1 MITVYA
7 AHNYPPVVQ
16 GVVRDLRA
24 LWALEELGTP
34 YRIEWLDTPK
44 GEHRSPEYRR
54 INPFGKIPGMT
65 DGELALFESGAMV
78 NYLFDKAGKN
88 PTSLADRAKNL
99 AWCFAAVNTVEVQT
113 FDIFLYDT
121 FWKERP
127 GRDQFRAERVE
138 NAKLRMNEMDAA
150 LDDKPYLTGSEIAPA
165 DIMMTTCVEF
175 ARAAPE
181 IFAAAPRAAA
191 WLKRCK
197 QRPAYL
203 RAAALQGTGPR
214 AASAGASA

>member
-7 AHNYPPVVQ
+7 AHNYLPIVH

-24 LWALEELGTP
+24 VWALEELGTP
-34 YRIEWLDTPK
+34 YRISWVDTSK
-44 GEHRSPEYRR
+44 GEHCTPDYRR
-54 INPFGKIPGMT
+54 MSPFGKIPAMS
-65 DGELALFESGAMV
+65 DGDEGFFESGAIV
-78 NYLFDKAGKN
+78 NYLFDKAGRN
-88 PTSLADRAKNL
+88 PKTDVERARNL

-127 GRDQFRAERVE
+127 NRDQFRAERVE

-150 LDDKPYLTGSEIAPA
+150 LGDKPYLTGGEIAPA

-181 IFAAAPRAAA
+181 IFAGAPRAGA

-197 QRPAYL
+197 ERPAYQ
-203 RAAALQGTGPR
+203 RAAALQGTGPK
-214 AASAGASA
+214 AAGAPG

>member
-7 AHNYPPVVQ
+7 AHNYPPLVH
-16 GVVRDLRA
+16 GIVRDLRA
-24 LWALEELGTP
+24 IWALEELGTP
-34 YRIEWLDTPK
+34 YRIGWIDTSK
-44 GEHRSPEYRR
+44 GEHRSADYRR
-54 INPFGKIPGMT
+54 LNPFGKIPAMT
-65 DGELALFESGAMV
+65 DGDAGFFESGAIV
-78 NYLFDKAGKN
+78 NYLFDKAGRN
-88 PTSLADRAKNL
+88 PKTDIERAWNL

-127 GRDQFRAERVE
+127 GRDQYRAERVE

-150 LDDKPYLTGSEIAPA
+150 LGDKPYLTGADIAPA

-181 IFAAAPRAAA
+181 IFAAAPRAEA

-197 QRPAYL
+197 ERPAYQ
-203 RAAALQGTGPR
+203 RAAALQGSGPN
-214 AASAGASA
+214 AAVAGAV